1 MSLRVA
7 RGERLAV
14 IGPNGAGK
22 TTLFNLLCGELRPSG
37 GVIRIQG
44 RDVTREDAVAR
55 VRRGLS
61 RSFQQNTLF
70 DEVRVR
76 DNLALAVLAR
86 RRRSWVFWRDPA
98 RDPDIAREVEDL
110 ARRLALAEVLDQPVG
125 TLAYG
130 TRRQLEI
137 ALALARE
144 PEVLMLDEPTAGMS
158 PEETRAILALVKQ
171 LPESMTVVLIE
182 HDLDLVFEFARRVV
196 VLDYGRVVFDG
207 TPEEARRSPVV
218 REIYMGSEA

>member
-1 MSLRVA
+1 MSLRVT

-37 GVIRIQG
+37 GIVRIG
-44 RDVTREDAVAR
+44 GEEATREDAVAR
-55 VRRGLS
+55 ARRGLS

-70 DEVRVR
+70 DETTVR

-86 RRRSWVFWRDPA
+86 LGRNWVFWRDPA
-98 RDPDIAREVEDL
+98 REPRVTARIEAL
-110 ARRLALAEVLDQPVG
+110 ARDLGLAEVLDRPVG
-125 TLAYG
+125 ALAYG

-158 PEETRAILALVKQ
+158 PEETRAILELVRG
-171 LPESMTVVLIE
+171 LPREMTVVLIE
-182 HDLDLVFEFARRVV
+182 HDLDLVFEFAERVV

-207 TPEEARRSPVV
+207 TPGAARASPVV
-218 REIYMGSEA
+218 REIYMGSEV